1 MPLGVQESQGGAPG
15 APENQNLVRWLLL
28 QLREQDPDSAGLA
41 GGGWYQRAGGGTD
54 SQGVQPG
61 QVPERRPPHEL
72 DRVVI
77 EVSAGETPKPFIRPP
92 GWTEA
97 GVCSPLSVE
106 TSTQGGPLQFRL
118 PAPSSPNMR
127 QEQGLTSSAAEGSP
141 GRPSRGWP

>member
-1 MPLGVQESQGGAPG
+1 MPLGGREPQGVAPG
-15 APENQNLVRWLLL
+15 APENQNLVGCCSFSYVGRTLTW
-28 QLREQDPDSAGLA
+28 RD
-41 GGGWYQRAGGGTD
+41 WRAGVVPGGRGGTN

-61 QVPERRPPHEL
+61 QVLERRPPHEL

-77 EVSAGETPKPFIRPP
+77 EVSAGKTPKPFILPP

-97 GVCSPLSVE
+97 GVCSPLSAE
-106 TSTQGGPLQFRL
+106 TSTQGAPLQFRL
-118 PAPSSPNMR
+118 PTPSSPNMR